1 MSDATRPW
9 PPLIVAANVPRAVR
23 WRDLLLTL
31 AAWGAFA
38 YLLDH
43 EFALSLHALELLGL
57 GGAKADTNWGLY
69 LERLAPFLLVAAALA
84 AALVVF
90 SLGTLRR
97 RSRTLRM
104 SLPSPLGDDRQ
115 ARIAGLDE
123 AALAAARDQRVVVV
137 HKGERGLSIEA
148 KVVRT

>member
-1 MSDATRPW
+1 MSGVARPW

-31 AAWGAFA
+31 AAWVAFA

-43 EFALSLHALELLGL
+43 EFALSLHALKLLGL
-57 GGAKADTNWGLY
+57 GGAEVDTNWRLY

-84 AALVVF
+84 VALVVF
-90 SLGTLRR
+90 SLRTLRR

-104 SLPSPLGDDRQ
+104 SPPSPLTTVQQ
-115 ARIAGLDE
+115 ARVAGLDE
-123 AALAAARDQRVVVV
+123 AALVAARDQRIVVVRQV
-137 HKGERGLSIEA
+137 EHGLSIEA
-148 KVVRT
+148 KAAGT